1 MEEIKVFDKVIEFLT
16 NVKVYGP
23 VLVIII
29 AYFVYTLFRFAIRK
43 IIIFGKTE
51 VDKKRVKTVL
61 KLLENL
67 VMYIIIIIAFLVI
80 LEIYGY
86 DTRALITSLGLLGA
100 VLGLGFQDTIKDFI
114 NGIGLIMDNYFIVGD
129 TVVYNDFT
137 GEVISIGLRSTKL
150 KNYEGKVYTI
160 ANRNITEIVNLS
172 IGEATVSVDIPVLNN
187 YKIEKLEK
195 VVNEIVEEIKES
207 GKVISC
213 SYLGVSDLDKE
224 TIKFLINTNCKQDD
238 KWQVKRD
245 ILRIVK
251 INFDKNKILLPY
263 TKVEVINGKKV

>member
-1 MEEIKVFDKVIEFLT
+1 MKEITIFDNIVVFLT

-29 AYFVYTLFRFAIRK
+29 AYFVYTLFRLAIRK
-43 IIIFGKTE
+43 IIVFGKTE

-61 KLLENL
+61 KLFENL

-129 TVVYNDFT
+129 TVTYNDFT

-150 KNYEGKVYTI
+150 RNYEGKVYTI
-160 ANRNITEIVNLS
+160 ANRNITEVINLS
-172 IGEATVSVDIPVLNN
+172 IGEATVSVDVPVLNN
-187 YKIEKLEK
+187 YKIEKLES
-195 VVNEIVEEIKES
+195 VVNDIVNDIKKLPS
-207 GKVISC
+207 VINS
-213 SYLGVSDLDKE
+213 SYLGVSELDKE

-245 ILRIVK
+245 VLKIVK